1 MNINDEGNKV
11 LLNMDITSLTLISTV
26 TSSRVR
32 QSAIKKVHLKEL
44 RDREFIKFTSYFGYF

>member
-11 LLNMDITSLTLISTV
+11 LLNMDISSLTLISTV

-32 QSAIKKVHLKEL
+32 QSAIKKVHLKG
-44 RDREFIKFTSYFGYF
+44 T